1 LSRREEGSPAAAARR
16 GSSATVAWGWPAGR
30 RLGLPCPRRGVS
42 QRDGPQGCRDPRHG
56 HLLPAHL
63 RAAGEASLPPALF
76 PRPCLLCVTA
86 PPCCTVLLM
95 RCGAR
100 RGSDPLLPRP
110 LASRAGVVRLMVVKD
125 CFSTKSTGELS
136 WMGGNCCR
144 LPQPPIVSLRCCRWI
159 SQKGYQISSNNL
171 VD

>member
-1 LSRREEGSPAAAARR
+1 LSRREE

-86 PPCCTVLLM
+86 PPCCAVLLM

-110 LASRAGVVRLMVVKD
+110 LASRAGVVRFMVVKD